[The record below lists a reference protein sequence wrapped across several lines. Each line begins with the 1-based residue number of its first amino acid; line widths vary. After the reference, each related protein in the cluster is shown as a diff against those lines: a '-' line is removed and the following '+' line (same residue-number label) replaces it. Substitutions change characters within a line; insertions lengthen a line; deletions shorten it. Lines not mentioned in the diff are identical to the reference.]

1 MIDMTPT
8 NKLLPTT
15 AVTVLV
21 GSLLAMFTYYA
32 YKGSASWDSVLQA
45 YFIAIPFILGL
56 YTATLKPGLA
66 QLSFSLLMVVK
77 DLALKKLSIVE
88 AMAQV
93 EILIKNAVTLWND
106 LNNTKVPATNPPSE
120 AAKA

>member
-1 MIDMTPT
+1 MANLS
-8 NKLLPTT
+8 NKLLPST

-32 YKGSASWDSVLQA
+32 YKGKVDWDSVMQA

-77 DLALKKLSIVE
+77 DLALKKLTIAE

-106 LNNTKVPATNPPSE
+106 LNNTKTPSE
-120 AAKA
+120 GAKV